1 MKRRKRAIT
10 IFLCLCVE
18 LCTASS
24 GGNVGILPFA
34 AHAQHIGI
42 GTYAGGRVI
51 SDFSTWHGGP
61 ETNSVTMLEWRDGPV
76 FMQNLEPGDKVIVFS
91 SAWQWNPVP
100 SNTVYRGVPTS
111 AWEWREK
118 LVLAGTSSLPNPEL
132 SPWNG
137 VRWVNAGTNGT
148 EVLNYVSNVVHSLC
162 VSPDLIEYSRALAP
176 AIGVE
181 ADSPLFMFKGEA
193 LLEMSLLE
201 WGESESFLAQVLNY
215 TLYQRKI
222 RGLALS
228 YLKDRFG
235 WPATNTVPEL

>member
-1 MKRRKRAIT
+1 M
-10 IFLCLCVE
+10 
-18 LCTASS
+18 
-24 GGNVGILPFA
+24 
-34 AHAQHIGI
+34 
-42 GTYAGGRVI
+42 
-51 SDFSTWHGGP
+51 
-61 ETNSVTMLEWRDGPV
+61 

-201 WGESESFLAQVLNY
+201 WGESESFLAQVLNDP
-215 TLYQRKI
+215 LYQRKI